1 MRRCIMLKYLLS
13 FILLATTAI
22 AVERTYPIAGERTY
36 TFNLGPNQSVP
47 TNHPP
52 THYIQ
57 RWADTIELPYL
68 SPSVGNLE
76 RIDITIEQY
85 VEYEFHWE
93 LLHPLIYHG
102 TRNRWDRINHIVKLV
117 DPNTAIPHTW
127 GVNSFVQAGDSC
139 AAQTPFDGVL
149 DFGGTSG
156 FSSGTHYGMYT
167 SHTTLTGSDCDYYNR
182 DSDVPFILEVRGR
195 LMFQFESYEPIW
207 IMGVTDYT
215 WTAIK
220 VKYTW
225 S

>member
-1 MRRCIMLKYLLS
+1 MKN
-13 FILLATTAI
+13 LLALLLLVIPLQGEISNYA
-22 AVERTYPIAGERTY
+22 IAGEETY
-36 TFNLGPNQSVP
+36 TFYLGPNQSVP
-47 TNHPP
+47 TSHPP
-52 THYIQ
+52 THYVQ
-57 RWADTIELPYL
+57 RWVDTIELPYL

-93 LLHPLIYHG
+93 LMHPLIYHG

-117 DPNTAIPHTW
+117 DPNTATLHTW

-156 FSSGTHYGMYT
+156 FSSGKHYGMHI

-182 DSDVPFILEVRGR
+182 DSDVPFILEVKGR
-195 LMFQFESYEPIW
+195 LRFQFQSYEPFW
-207 IMGVTDYT
+207 IMGVTDHN
-215 WTAIK
+215 WTRIRIVYK
-220 VKYTW
+220 WV
-225 S
+225 